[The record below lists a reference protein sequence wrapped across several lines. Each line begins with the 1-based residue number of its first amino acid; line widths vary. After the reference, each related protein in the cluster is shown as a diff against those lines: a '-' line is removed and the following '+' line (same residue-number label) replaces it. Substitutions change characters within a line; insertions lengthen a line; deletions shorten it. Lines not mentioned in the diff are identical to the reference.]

1 MSSGYGSVSG
11 LRGDRGGKEGED
23 PQLADRQRSV
33 RVRQERDERGEDPNA
48 GYDSSQ
54 SDVYSSARC
63 F

>member
-33 RVRQERDERGEDPNA
+33 RVRQERDEPGEDPHA
-48 GYDSSQ
+48 G
-54 SDVYSSARC
+54 
-63 F
+63 